1 MENVT
6 ILRRP
11 QSEIKVFGGD
21 VYIDIDGKNIGTVS
35 TQDLR
40 LTLSS
45 GKHTIKMY
53 KSHTMGTFI
62 GVAETEIDIVENEKL
77 YVRYSPPLMA
87 NQPGNLIVAP
97 YDSDSQLDRIISDI
111 DKKIDTDFTEQQIKI
126 EKTRQESEKTT
137 QI

>member
-77 YVRYSPPLMA
+77 YVRF
-87 NQPGNLIVAP
+87 
-97 YDSDSQLDRIISDI
+97 ISDI